1 MSCKW
6 SSTVPPF
13 PEYKIIDLGR
23 MQEKTFFAVNAI
35 PSESQKDLVAPPTL
49 AGCEGLF
56 CL

>member
-6 SSTVPPF
+6 SSTVPPI
-13 PEYKIIDLGR
+13 PGYKIIDLGR

-35 PSESQKDLVAPPTL
+35 PSESQTDLVAPPNL